1 MKINRPLLSI
11 AIPTRNRQKYCIE
24 SIKHILS
31 YDYQD
36 FELVVHDHSDTR
48 EVEQFV
54 STLTDH
60 RLIYIYTEEPLSSV
74 QNMSRSIEMTNGEF
88 ICMIGDDDTVLST
101 IFKWAKYMKDNDVD
115 SICPGYRPEY
125 FWPNE
130 ETGNTGTLKLVQ
142 YNGMKEVENV
152 NPIFRLEKL
161 FEGGILD
168 FPEYGLPRVY
178 HGLVKKVVLDK
189 IYKKIGSYFGGL
201 SPDIY
206 SAVSL
211 SALVKNHIVI
221 KETIS
226 ILGACPLSTTS
237 KGRANSDDGKFEN
250 TPHLWNNEDYVWDS
264 LIPKYYCG
272 EVIWAETA
280 ITATKDFGL
289 NEVLKKFNRKL
300 FNNITLSDN
309 RHIKDIV
316 MEAYFINVNLKD
328 SKYNRFV
335 YMFTSYVYQ
344 GLSFIQR
351 AYRKIFL
358 KSTHVYKGLD
368 NIMLAAEKV
377 KVDF

>member
-1 MKINRPLLSI
+1 MKNNKPLLSI

-24 SIKHILS
+24 AIKHILS
-31 YDYQD
+31 YNNQD

-48 EVEQFV
+48 EVEKFV
-54 STLTDH
+54 STLTDN
-60 RLIYIYTEEPLSSV
+60 RLKYIYTEEPLSSV
-74 QNMSRSIEMTNGEF
+74 QNMSSSIEMTNGEY

-101 IFKWAKYMKDNDVD
+101 IFKWARYMKENDVD

-142 YNGMKEVENV
+142 YKGMKEVEKV
-152 NPIFRLEKL
+152 NPIVRLEKL
-161 FEGGILD
+161 FEGGVID

-178 HGLVKKVVLDK
+178 HGLVKKEVLEK
-189 IYKKIGSYFGGL
+189 IYQKIGSYFGGL

-211 SALVKNHIVI
+211 TALVKNHIVI

-237 KGRANSDDGKFEN
+237 KGRTNSDDGKFEN
-250 TPHLWNNEDYVWDS
+250 TPHLKNNEDYEWDA

-272 EVIWAETA
+272 EAIWAETA
-280 ITATKDFGL
+280 ITATKDFDLMG
-289 NEVLKKFNRKL
+289 VLKKFNRKL
-300 FNNITLSDN
+300 FNNITLSEN

-316 MEAYFINVNLKD
+316 MEAYFVNINKENNRI
-328 SKYNRFV
+328 NRFL
-335 YMFTSYVYQ
+335 YSFTSHMYQ
-344 GLSFIQR
+344 GFFFTKR
-351 AYRKIFL
+351 AYKKVFL
-358 KSTHVYKGLD
+358 KSTHIHENVK
-368 NIMLAAEKV
+368 NIALAAYEFQ
-377 KVDF
+377 D